1 MHELDRHCVLLLDEI
16 SLLCGLHYERHKGH
30 ISGYEDLGH
39 LGRSENVADHA
50 LVCLVRSI
58 RKFSRHY
65 QKKAT
70 KNSRMKMKI
79 KEAAAQLSY
88 SVTACIETWVASGNL
103 PSGFVHKVG
112 SLFDALNGY
121 SFSVPEGE
129 PLKGVLKIMV

>member
-1 MHELDRHCVLLLDEI
+1 MDHLKVQVGKMHDLDRHCVLLLDEI

-50 LVCLVRSI
+50 L
-58 RKFSRHY
+58 
-65 QKKAT
+65 
-70 KNSRMKMKI
+70 NSRMKMKI

-103 PSGFVHKVG
+103 PSEAVHIAGFVHKVG
-112 SLFDALNGY
+112 LLFDALNGY

-129 PLKGVLKIMV
+129 PLKGVLKILV